1 MPSLELLEALGVS
14 RINFW
19 SLGVELV
26 GREAGIPEL
35 HLHCDVGSI
44 DDEGLT
50 TGNALS
56 VDALAGASADA
67 LADSLTSF
75 FGVGLES
82 KPEKRLVSD
91 L

>member
-1 MPSLELLEALGVS
+1 ML
-14 RINFW
+14 
-19 SLGVELV
+19 
-26 GREAGIPEL
+26 EL
-35 HLHCDVGSI
+35 HLHRDVGSI
-44 DDEGLT
+44 DDEGFT

-56 VDALAGASADA
+56 VDALAGASADV

-75 FGVGLES
+75 FSVDLES